1 MADSTILN
9 LDLQTTGANAGTWGT
24 ITNENLQKVEK
35 GIKGYKSV
43 SVAGS
48 GTTSLTVSSG
58 TSGTS
63 DEQSRASL
71 KLTGTLTGAMAV
83 ECEAVETWYF
93 IDDATNRGAGPYAL
107 TFGPAGGTPVNLI
120 AATGSKYIIYTDG
133 TTAFDV
139 LADAGNIKAGG
150 TLTVGGAVSLDPDPL
165 IETVAGSTTFT
176 FNTSEGN
183 YDARFAGDTETNLLY
198 IDGGEDRV
206 GINTN
211 APGKDL
217 DVVGTF
223 RASGDTDIDGGTFTF
238 NTTEADLDARFA
250 GDTET
255 NLLYIDGGLDKI
267 GIKTLP
273 ANITSDLHVTGTMKV
288 TSTVDLDGGSFTWNE
303 AGADL
308 DLRLESLNLENMLV
322 VDGSADKIGIGTA
335 APANARLE
343 VNQTDASTGS
353 ISCISLDQDDVDE
366 TFIYFDG
373 TSQTDSS
380 GSVSSSTDTGGSKV
394 GAVKVNINGTAR
406 WIRFYDT
413 AV

>member
-107 TFGPAGGTPVNLI
+107 TFGPAGGTPVTLI
-120 AATGSKYIIYTDG
+120 ATTGSKYIIYTDG

-150 TLTVGGAVSLDPDPL
+150 TLTTVGNVSFD
-165 IETVAGSTTFT
+165 TGTFT
-176 FNTSEGN
+176 FNTSEGD
-183 YDARFAGDTETNLLY
+183 YDVRFAGDTETNLLY
-198 IDGGEDRV
+198 IDASTDRV

-211 APGKDL
+211 APGVDL

-223 RASGDTDIDGGTFTF
+223 RASGNTAIDGGTFIF
-238 NTTEADLDARFA
+238 NTSEADLDARFA
-250 GDTET
+250 GDTQT
-255 NLLYIDGGLDKI
+255 NLLYTDASTDRV
-267 GIKTLP
+267 GINTATP
-273 ANITSDLHVTGTMKV
+273 TADFNVEGDVIFNDDAGTKDFRV
-288 TSTVDLDGGSFTWNE
+288 ETGGSIPQT
-303 AGADL
+303 
-308 DLRLESLNLENMLV
+308 NMLL
-322 VDGSADKIGIGTA
+322 VDGSADKIGMGTS
-335 APANARLE
+335 APANARVE
-343 VNQTDASTGS
+343 INQNSATGA
-353 ISCISLDQDDVDE
+353 IACLNLNQDDEDVQ
-366 TFIYFDG
+366 FLYFDG
-373 TSQTDSS
+373 TTAADSTTN
-380 GSVSSSTDTGGSKV
+380 VSTSAAEAGTKN
-394 GAVKVNINGTAR
+394 GAIKMYVDGIGAC
-406 WIRFYDT
+406 WIRVYDS

>member
-9 LDLQTTGANAGTWGT
+9 LDLQTTGSNAGTWGT
-24 ITNENLQKVEK
+24 VTNENLQKVEK

-93 IDDATNRGAGPYAL
+93 IDDSTNRGAGPYAL
-107 TFGPAGGTPVNLI
+107 TFGPAGGTPVTLV
-120 AATGSKYIIYTDG
+120 ATTGSKYIIYTDG

-150 TLTVGGAVSLDPDPL
+150 TLTSAGNVSFD
-165 IETVAGSTTFT
+165 TGTFT
-176 FNTSEGN
+176 FNTSEGD
-183 YDARFAGDTETNLLY
+183 YDVRFAGDSETNLLY
-198 IDGGEDRV
+198 LDASTDRV
-206 GINTN
+206 GINT
-211 APGKDL
+211 ASPGVDL

-223 RASGDTDIDGGTFTF
+223 RASGNTDIDGGTFTF
-238 NTTEADLDARFA
+238 NTSEASVDARFA
-250 GDTET
+250 GSGET
-255 NLLYIDGGLDKI
+255 NLLFIDASADMV
-267 GIKTLP
+267 GIKIAAP
-273 ANITSDLHVTGTMKV
+273 TSDLHVAGTMLVTGTAKM
-288 TSTVDLDGGSFTWNE
+288 SGTVDLDGGSFTWND
-303 AGADL
+303 AGASL
-308 DLRLESLNLENMLV
+308 DLRMEGNTLENLFV
-322 VDGSADKIGIGTA
+322 LDGSVDKIGIGNAT
-335 APANARLE
+335 PTNARFE
-343 VNQTDASTGS
+343 INQTVTDGA
-353 ISCISLDQDDVDE
+353 IACLNLNQDDVDE

-380 GSVSSSTDTGGSKV
+380 GSISSSTDTDGSKV

-406 WIRFYDT
+406 WIRFYDS

>member
-9 LDLQTTGANAGTWGT
+9 LDLQTTGSNAGTWGT
-24 ITNENLQKVEK
+24 VTNENLQKVEK

-71 KLTGTLTGAMAV
+71 KFTGTLTGNKAV

-93 IDDATNRGAGPYAL
+93 IDDSTDRGSGPYSL
-107 TFGPAGGTPVNLI
+107 TFGPAGGTPVTLVST
-120 AATGSKYIIYTDG
+120 TGSKYIIYTDG

-150 TLTVGGAVSLDPDPL
+150 TLTSAGNVSFD
-165 IETVAGSTTFT
+165 TGTFT
-176 FNTSEGN
+176 FNTSEGD
-183 YDARFAGDTETNLLY
+183 YDVRFAGDSETNLLY
-198 IDGGEDRV
+198 LDASTDRV

-211 APGKDL
+211 APGVDL

-223 RASGDTDIDGGTFTF
+223 RASGNTDIDGGTFTF

-250 GDTET
+250 GATET
-255 NLLYIDGGLDKI
+255 NLLYLDASTDRV
-267 GIKTLP
+267 GINTATP
-273 ANITSDLHVTGTMKV
+273 TADFNVEGDIIFNDDAGTKDFRV
-288 TSTVDLDGGSFTWNE
+288 ETGGSDAQT
-303 AGADL
+303 
-308 DLRLESLNLENMLV
+308 NMFL
-322 VDGSADKIGIGTA
+322 VDGSADKIGMGTS
-335 APANARLE
+335 APANARVEIKQAGTTAAITCLNL
-343 VNQTDASTGS
+343 NQLDTDKG
-353 ISCISLDQDDVDE
+353 
-366 TFIYFDG
+366 FIYYEG
-373 TSQTDSS
+373 TSAADSS
-380 GSVSSSTDTGGSKV
+380 ASLSSSTDTGGGKV
-394 GAVKVNINGTAR
+394 GAIRVSINGTDR
-406 WIRFYDT
+406 WIRFYDS

>member
-107 TFGPAGGTPVNLI
+107 TFGPAGGTPVTLV
-120 AATGSKYIIYTDG
+120 ATTGSKYIIYTDG

-150 TLTVGGAVSLDPDPL
+150 TLTTVGNVSFD
-165 IETVAGSTTFT
+165 TGTFT
-176 FNTSEGN
+176 FNTSEGD
-183 YDARFAGDTETNLLY
+183 YDVRFAGDSETNLLY
-198 IDGGEDRV
+198 IDASTDRV
-206 GINTN
+206 GINT
-211 APGKDL
+211 ASPGVDL

-223 RASGDTDIDGGTFTF
+223 RASGNTDIDGGTFTF
-238 NTTEADLDARFA
+238 NTSEADLDARFA
-250 GDTET
+250 GATET
-255 NLLYIDGGLDKI
+255 NLLYLDASTDRVGVKI
-267 GIKTLP
+267 AAP
-273 ANITSDLHVTGTMKV
+273 TSDLHVAGTMKV
-288 TSTVDLDGGSFTWNE
+288 TSTVDLDGGAFTWNE

-308 DLRLESLNLENMLV
+308 DLRLESENLENMLV

-335 APANARLE
+335 GPADARLE
-343 VNQTDASTGS
+343 INQAVTDAA
-353 ISCISLDQDDVDE
+353 IACLSLDQDDEDQE
-366 TFIYFDG
+366 FIYFEG
-373 TSQTDSS
+373 TSTADSAS
-380 GSVSSSTDTGGSKV
+380 SLSSSTATAGTKQ
-394 GAVKVNINGTAR
+394 GAIRVNINGTDR
-406 WIRFYDT
+406 WIRFYDS
-413 AV
+413 AI

>member
-9 LDLQTTGANAGTWGT
+9 LDLQTTGSNAGTWGT

-35 GIKGYKSV
+35 GIKGYKAV

-71 KLTGTLTGAMAV
+71 KFTGTLTGNKAV

-238 NTTEADLDARFA
+238 NTSEADLDARFA
-250 GDTET
+250 GSGET
-255 NLLYIDGGLDKI
+255 NLIYLDAGNDRV
-267 GIKTLP
+267 GINTATP
-273 ANITSDLHVTGTMKV
+273 
-288 TSTVDLDGGSFTWNE
+288 TVDFNVEGTVTFNDE
-303 AGADL
+303 GADK
-308 DLRLESLNLENMLV
+308 DFRVEGDTDENMLV
-322 VDGSADKIGIGTA
+322 SDASADKIGIGVL
-335 APANARLE
+335 APADGKLE
-343 VNQTDASTGS
+343 VNQNSTTAA
-353 ISCISLDQDDVDE
+353 IACINLDQDDE
-366 TFIYFDG
+366 NAEFLYFDG
-373 TSQTDSS
+373 TSAADSS
-380 GSVSSSTDTGGSKV
+380 ANISSSTDTGGSKV
-394 GAVKVNINGTAR
+394 GAVRVSIGGTAR